1 MRADVVQPFVLA
13 AKDVLEAELGGE
25 VGRGS
30 VKVEQGDFAEVL
42 NRVRYQGETILV
54 ERGGEE
60 VCEIIPPAQPRKFTW
75 EDLAQLIEAA
85 GSAGEEWATAVESG
99 IRDQPP
105 AEFKKWP
112 R

>member
-1 MRADVVQPFVLA
+1 MPRVPPPRRSGTVVRRRVRRLTST
-13 AKDVLEAELGGE
+13 E
-25 VGRGS
+25 VQRS
-30 VKVEQGDFAEVL
+30 FAEVL

-60 VCEIIPPAQPRKFTW
+60 VYEIIPPAQPRKFTW
-75 EDLAQLIEAA
+75 SDLAALLDAA
-85 GSAGEEWATAVESG
+85 GSPGEEWANAVEQG
-99 IRDQPP
+99 IRNQPP

>member
-1 MRADVVQPFVLA
+1 MARATPPRRNGTVLRGRVRRLTSTEVQ
-13 AKDVLEAELGGE
+13 
-25 VGRGS
+25 RN
-30 VKVEQGDFAEVL
+30 FADVL

-60 VCEIIPPAQPRKFTW
+60 VCEISPPAQTRKFTW
-75 EDLAQLIEAA
+75 KDLAHLIGSA
-85 GSAGEEWATAVESG
+85 GTAGEEWATAVETSV
-99 IRDQPP
+99 RNQPP

>member
-1 MRADVVQPFVLA
+1 MPRPAPPRRSGTVVRRRVRRLTSTEVQRNFAD
-13 AKDVLEAELGGE
+13 
-25 VGRGS
+25 
-30 VKVEQGDFAEVL
+30 VL

-75 EDLAQLIEAA
+75 EDLAHLIDSA
-85 GSAGEEWATAVESG
+85 GTAGEEWATAVEAN
-99 IRDQPP
+99 IRNQPS

>member
-1 MRADVVQPFVLA
+1 MPRPAPPRRSGPVVRRRVRRLTST
-13 AKDVLEAELGGE
+13 E
-25 VGRGS
+25 VQRN
-30 VKVEQGDFAEVL
+30 FAEVL

-75 EDLAQLIEAA
+75 SDLVQLIDSA
-85 GSAGEEWATAVESG
+85 GSAGEEWASAVESA

-105 AEFKKWP
+105 GEFKKWP

>member
-1 MRADVVQPFVLA
+1 MAHPAPPRRSGTVVRQRVRRLTSTEVQRNFAD
-13 AKDVLEAELGGE
+13 
-25 VGRGS
+25 
-30 VKVEQGDFAEVL
+30 VL

-60 VCEIIPPAQPRKFTW
+60 VCEINPPTQPRKFTW
-75 EDLAQLIEAA
+75 SDLAELISGA
-85 GSAGEEWATAVESG
+85 GAAGEEWASAVEESV
-99 IRDQPP
+99 RNQPP